1 MPDDND
7 QLKAVLFSDP
17 KLQSQAVE
25 LLVNKR
31 PFGWGRRSVAPY
43 FNEHYGAQ
51 AKAVLDDMLKTRKD
65 QCFYYDFFLKK
76 FGISK
81 ATLYQRVHQSIRYV
95 LERMDD
101 KEHTYARLY
110 SMLEVKRQHGVGVVL
125 RFRPDCREGDVQDF
139 KPKPV
144 DSRED
149 APEWKDKMDAWLES
163 ATPDDAPFY
172 KEGLA
177 LTSSEIKNLEDSLAG
192 LSGIIFSITS
202 YSIKIVKVNL

>member
-1 MPDDND
+1 MSDENEK
-7 QLKAVLFSDP
+7 LKAAMFSSP
-17 KLQSQAVE
+17 AMQSQAVE

-43 FNEHYGAQ
+43 FNEHYGKQ
-51 AKAVLDDMLKTRKD
+51 AKAVLDDMLATRKD

-81 ATLYQRVHQSIRYV
+81 QTLYQRVHQSIKYV
-95 LERMDD
+95 IERMDD
-101 KEHTYARLY
+101 NEHTYARLY

-125 RFRPDCREGDVQDF
+125 RFRPECREGNVLDF

-144 DSRED
+144 DSKED
-149 APEWKDKMDAWLES
+149 APLWKDKLDLWLET
-163 ATPDDAPFY
+163 ATPQDPPFY

-177 LTSSEIKNLEDSLAG
+177 LTRDEILNLENSLLG
-192 LSGIIFSITS
+192 VEGIVSSVTS
-202 YSIKIVKVNL
+202 FSIKIVKVNQ